1 MMEGG
6 ERERERMGMWRE
18 ARDVNEHR
26 GTEKG
31 KGGKWRTDRG
41 RITNIQ
47 YDKAKANGCE
57 HYRKERNYKP
67 GKETERNGRGAAK
80 NKDQKK
86 PSKEH
91 EIGMGR

>member
-31 KGGKWRTDRG
+31 KGG
-41 RITNIQ
+41 
-47 YDKAKANGCE
+47 NGE
-57 HYRKERNYKP
+57 LIE
-67 GKETERNGRGAAK
+67 GE
-80 NKDQKK
+80 
-86 PSKEH
+86 
-91 EIGMGR
+91 